1 MVSKHVMGWHMMGW
15 HMMATMAE
23 ERITTALQLA
33 FWAQLPTPDL
43 LGHS

>member
-23 ERITTALQLA
+23 ERITTALHLA
-33 FWAQLPTPDL
+33 F
-43 LGHS
+43 